1 MVILYMR
8 HLNLCEKSFM
18 MIVQKRKGFLSL
30 KNIFLTFLE
39 SILLKTC
46 LYGIMYSLGVAR
58 LEEKLFVRT
67 KV

>member
-30 KNIFLTFLE
+30 KSIFLTFLE

-46 LYGIMYSLGVAR
+46 LYGIMYSLRVAR